1 MGGMGPPVHHDLS
14 QKCRGPRLD
23 CKASFSLFPFLLQV
37 HWFPRAAVIKC
48 HQLRAGNN
56 RTRLSGSSGGRRF
69 RNKVAAGCLR
79 LWVVRGNVSQASL
92 PPEDGVCWHLR
103 RPLPSPSRGAPPAH
117 VQLCAQTC
125 PFCNHTSRAGSG
137 PPRRPRG
144 KDPVSKGGHV
154 PRPWGLGLPTH
165 ELAGATTESRHGRI
179 RVHKNTGDRS
189 TTTSIKRQN
198 RAGPQRPLCP
208 P

>member
-23 CKASFSLFPFLLQV
+23 CKASFSLFPFLLHV

-92 PPEDGVCWHLR
+92 PPRTGFAGTSGDLYRHLPR
-103 RPLPSPSRGAPPAH
+103 ARPLRTSSSAP
-117 VQLCAQTC
+117 
-125 PFCNHTSRAGSG
+125 
-137 PPRRPRG
+137 
-144 KDPVSKGGHV
+144 K
-154 PRPWGLGLPTH
+154 
-165 ELAGATTESRHGRI
+165 LALSATTPVGQDQAHPDDPAAKTLSPKEVTFR
-179 RVHKNTGDRS
+179 
-189 TTTSIKRQN
+189 
-198 RAGPQRPLCP
+198 GPGS
-208 P
+208 

>member
-1 MGGMGPPVHHDLS
+1 MPPTEGRKQQNSIV
-14 QKCRGPRLD
+14 
-23 CKASFSLFPFLLQV
+23 
-37 HWFPRAAVIKC
+37 W
-48 HQLRAGNN
+48 QLRRPAVPEQG
-56 RTRLSGSSGGRRF
+56 GGRLPAS
-69 RNKVAAGCLR
+69 VGCEGERVPGLP
-79 LWVVRGNVSQASL
+79 
-92 PPEDGVCWHLR
+92 PPEDGVCRHLR
-103 RPLPSPSRGAPPAH
+103 RPLPSPSQGAPPAH

-179 RVHKNTGDRS
+179 RVHKNMGDRS